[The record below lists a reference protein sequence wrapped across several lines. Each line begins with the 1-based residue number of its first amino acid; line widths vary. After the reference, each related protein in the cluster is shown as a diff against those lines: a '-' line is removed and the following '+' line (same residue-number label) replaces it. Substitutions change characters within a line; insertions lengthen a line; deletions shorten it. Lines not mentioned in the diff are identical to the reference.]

1 MFEMAHILTDALITI
16 AYYSIPVS
24 IYVLLKRKK
33 TMEFKKVYWLFI
45 LFIFLCGTTHLLHLL
60 GIWLPLYH
68 LTGAVKLLT
77 AIVSVMTAVVLWYV
91 FPMLMNQPTSQDLQ
105 QANNS
110 IEEERIFVSAILD
123 TLDAI
128 VVVLDAKGKVV
139 MVNPSFEYLTGYMLE
154 DIKGKSLAFTF
165 YQSDQIEE
173 MTKMMCNLQ
182 DSEKTNRYESYI
194 ISKDGNS
201 FYISWSNRVLRGTDG
216 SIKHIISTGIDITDR
231 KNEEDEIRSHKESL
245 KDTLKE
251 TLQQHHG
258 MIFKLKM
265 ENGRFVY
272 TFADGQLLYRL
283 KLTPSMVVGKHAVE
297 LFELGGYPEEVPT
310 EFIKFYLRAWN
321 GEENVRY
328 EYMTRCGMDTIT
340 VLNTIKI
347 NGKITEVIGST
358 TDITK
363 EKAMEKELQESEKKY
378 RLMAENISDMLII
391 LDSEWNTQYAS
402 PSHERILGYQK
413 DYMVGNNQFS
423 TIHPDDHDRIR
434 EWFAM
439 IWNSDQPYQAE
450 YRYRH
455 HKGDWIHVDARGMPI
470 RDHQGH
476 VDSIVLICRDITEQK
491 KAEDIIRKWE
501 RVSAVGELAAGI
513 AHEIRN
519 PLTTLTGFVQLL
531 ERNEENSVYLDMMHS
546 ELSRIELVTNEFL
559 MLAKPQVKKY
569 QEENLICI
577 LKSVI
582 TMLNTQAIM
591 VNTFIR
597 LELEIAQPMI
607 KGDGNHLK
615 QVFINVL
622 KNAIESMPSGGEIL
636 VKVQPY
642 ETNKVRIQFI
652 DQGYGIPQELLPKL
666 GEPFYSLKE
675 KGTGLGLMISF
686 KIIKEHQGDVHIFS
700 LEGEGT
706 TVNVYLPLI
715 EKNVS
720 SSLD

>member
-1 MFEMAHILTDALITI
+1 
-16 AYYSIPVS
+16 
-24 IYVLLKRKK
+24 
-33 TMEFKKVYWLFI
+33 MEFEKMYWLCI
-45 LFIFLCGTTHLLHLL
+45 LFIFAGGMAHFIQLL
-60 GIWLPLYH
+60 GVWIPLNS
-68 LTGAVKLLT
+68 LTGMVELVTAIISVLT
-77 AIVSVMTAVVLWYV
+77 AITLWYV
-91 FPMLMNQPTSQDLQ
+91 LPVLMNQPTSKDLQ

-110 IEEERIFVSAILD
+110 LEEERNFVTAILD

-128 VVVLDAKGKVV
+128 VVVLDAKGNVV
-139 MVNPSFEYLTGYMLE
+139 KVNPAFEYLAGYTLE
-154 DIKGKSLAFTF
+154 EMKGRSLASTF
-165 YQSDQIEE
+165 FQSDQIDE
-173 MTKMMCNLQ
+173 MTKNMCNLQ
-182 DSEKTNRYESYI
+182 KCEQSSRCETHIITKDGESY
-194 ISKDGNS
+194 
-201 FYISWSNRVLRGTDG
+201 YISWSNRVLQGTDG
-216 SIKHIISTGIDITDR
+216 SIKNIISTGIDITDR
-231 KNEEDEIRSHKESL
+231 KNEEDAMRSHKESL

-251 TLQQHHG
+251 TLQQHQG

-283 KLTPSMVVGKHAVE
+283 NLSPSMVVGKHTRE
-297 LFELGGYPEEVPT
+297 LFDSGGYKEEVAN
-310 EFIKFYLRAWN
+310 EFIKYYLRAWN

-328 EYMTRCGMDTIT
+328 EYQTRCGMDTIT
-340 VLNTIKI
+340 VLNTITK
-347 NGKITEVIGST
+347 NGKIIEVIGST

-402 PSHERILGYQK
+402 PSHERILGYQE
-413 DYMVGNNQFS
+413 DQLVGYNQFS
-423 TIHPDDHDRIR
+423 TIHPDDHRRIQ

-439 IWNSDQPYQAE
+439 IWNANQPSQAE

-455 HKGDWIHVDARGMPI
+455 HNGDWIHVDARGMPI
-470 RDHQGH
+470 RDSQGH

-531 ERNEENSVYLDMMHS
+531 ERNEGNSAYLDMMHS

-559 MLAKPQVKKY
+559 MLAKPQVTKY
-569 QEENLICI
+569 QEENLLCI
-577 LKSVI
+577 LESVI
-582 TMLNTQAIM
+582 TMLNTQAIL
-591 VNTFIR
+591 VNTYIR
-597 LELEIAQPMI
+597 LELEIEQPII

-622 KNAIESMPSGGEIL
+622 KNAIESMPNGGEIV

-642 ETNKVRIQFI
+642 ESNKVRIQFI
-652 DQGYGIPQELLPKL
+652 DQGNGIPQELLPKL

-706 TVNVYLPLI
+706 TVNVYLPLVD
-715 EKNVS
+715 KNEHS
-720 SSLD
+720 RLI